1 MRTTCS
7 LWLLIFAEKNRIM
20 GDTSTIYCALQSGD
34 EYFAKRE
41 YFLAACEYRVA
52 AYVYTCGD
60 PYGFM
65 PDSDPIRKFF
75 KCFKKLKPNEQRKFW
90 PFSDHE
96 NFLVDYHSNIREL
109 YKIEEEYLNEHKG
122 NDVGTRT

>member
-1 MRTTCS
+1 
-7 LWLLIFAEKNRIM
+7 M

-75 KCFKKLKPNEQRKFW
+75 KCFKKLKPDEQRKFW
-90 PFSDHE
+90 LVPYHTDKCTGCNITTDITSDIRSE
-96 NFLVDYHSNIREL
+96 NNMRILIYIDANIISINRICLKE
-109 YKIEEEYLNEHKG
+109 
-122 NDVGTRT
+122 